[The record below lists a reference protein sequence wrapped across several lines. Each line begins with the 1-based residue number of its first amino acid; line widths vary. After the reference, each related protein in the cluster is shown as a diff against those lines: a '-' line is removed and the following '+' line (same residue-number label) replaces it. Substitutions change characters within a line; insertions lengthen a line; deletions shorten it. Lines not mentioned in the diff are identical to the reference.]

1 MPKITI
7 YERDNTGS
15 TPVEDFAGVF
25 VPGTLK
31 FAEGVQPDANNCVY
45 IPSTVENI
53 SDYIQP
59 VSYSGTASDM
69 NTYHMVQFLNDLDYG
84 VVYKYIP
91 NTDEGEAS
99 ASKQPNGK
107 AIRTINSVDVFIPV
121 TGVNEENYVANKY
134 YTITEFNP
142 FTPVISTEFSA
153 KDSYFVKFNRSSN
166 PLSEIDWSFLNDKN
180 AYPIKFITSGPFGSV
195 RVSLGT
201 VQGTKKFAFNFDVVN
216 KFAKI
221 ATSRKDCTVLVDL
234 DYSEVYDSLFG
245 LGDELSVDYKTALEY
260 EGSGDLGDNVA
271 INMSAPAAYTAV
283 VSGSGYKNVIP
294 YEGGEAIDSLVASL
308 GLELQKE
315 DTSDITN
322 IDGVSSRDYSLI
334 PNCTFDYNMVTVTA
348 PSSFVY
354 AYKFG
359 TDGKYTSTWLPISGV
374 NRGVVGDLFTP
385 DLRISKYLLDNE
397 IITDKAGVSFNAI
410 VDVRP
415 YGYTIWGDRTL
426 IMQDEIKGVQ
436 ATSYMSLRNLV
447 SDIARVSYDSAIK
460 HTFETNNDVTWM
472 NFKSSIVTLLD
483 EMVSSGVLQTY
494 KINRKVSAKERNT
507 MFAIIYIYPLLP
519 VENFKV
525 YINLE
530 NADVSVEANS

>member
-15 TPVEDFAGVF
+15 APVEDFAGVF

-69 NTYHMVQFLNDLDYG
+69 NTYHMVQVLNDLNSG
-84 VVYKYIP
+84 VVYKYMP

-99 ASKQPNGK
+99 ESKQPNGR
-107 AIRTINSVDVFIPV
+107 AIRAINSVEVFIPV
-121 TGVNEENYVANKY
+121 TGVTEENYVPNKY

-142 FTPVISTEFSA
+142 FNPSISTEFN
-153 KDSYFVKFNRSSN
+153 KEDSYFVKFNRSSN
-166 PLSEIDWSFLNDKN
+166 PLSEVDWNFLNDKN
-180 AYPIKFITSGPFGSV
+180 AYPIKFITAGPFGMV

-201 VQGTKKFAFNFDVVN
+201 MQGTMKYMFNFDVVN
-216 KFAKI
+216 KLAKI
-221 ATSRKDCTVLVDL
+221 ATSRKDCAVLVDL

-245 LGDELSVDYKTALEY
+245 IGEELSVDYKGALEY
-260 EGSGDLGDNVA
+260 DGDGDLGECVRVNTD
-271 INMSAPAAYTAV
+271 APAAYTAV
-283 VSGSGYKNVIP
+283 LDGSSYKNVIP
-294 YEGGEAIDSLVASL
+294 YEGEEAIDSLVASL
-308 GLELQKE
+308 GLKLQKE
-315 DTSDITN
+315 DTSDIAN
-322 IDGVSSRDYSLI
+322 IDGMSSRCYSLV
-334 PNCTFDYNMVTVTA
+334 PNCTFDYNTVTVTA

-359 TDGKYTSTWLPISGV
+359 TDGKSTSIWLPISGV

-385 DLRISKYLLDNE
+385 DLVISKYLLDNE
-397 IITDKAGVSFNAI
+397 IISDGGGVSFNAV

-426 IMQDEIKGVQ
+426 IEQDEVRGVQ

-460 HTFETNNDVTWM
+460 HTFETNNDITWM
-472 NFKSSIVTLLD
+472 NFKAKIVTLLD

-494 KINRKVSAKERNT
+494 KINRRVSAQERNT

-530 NADVSVEANS
+530 NAEVSVEENS